1 MACGRKKKYQFKNK
15 QEIPTTTSMN
25 LIDVCSKFLLNAL
38 MHTTV
43 NALRF
48 FSAPLAVFLLGISA
62 HAQLPFDHLSERV
75 LREPNPFSFISFFT
89 HEIDLAPEDF
99 TLDGTSANWIP
110 GSLQWARV
118 GNGKDEAGILVP
130 RARARVNGKE
140 TEVALTQT
148 DNSQKIRFKQIGRA
162 HV

>member
-1 MACGRKKKYQFKNK
+1 MACGRKKKYQLKNK

-48 FSAPLAVFLLGISA
+48 LSAPLAILLLGISA

-118 GNGKDEAGILVP
+118 GNGKD
-130 RARARVNGKE
+130 
-140 TEVALTQT
+140 
-148 DNSQKIRFKQIGRA
+148 
-162 HV
+162 